1 MPPGKRKIEHCDTA
15 LPGLL
20 FEQRAANTEWGSF
33 RLRYKNAAVKTS
45 YVAIGR
51 SCDIALQEAR
61 AKAKQ
66 LKAEIQLGADPQ
78 AEAREKLKSL
88 TWDLFFTDYYLPHSK
103 QHKRSWAND
112 AEMQR
117 LRLSQQFGSVLL
129 NKFTPP

>member
-1 MPPGKRKIEHCDTA
+1 MRVKLTQKYIDNPPPVPPGKRKIEHCDTA

-78 AEAREKLKSL
+78 AEAREKLRARRQGCMRVCYTTATSR
-88 TWDLFFTDYYLPHSK
+88 F
-103 QHKRSWAND
+103 
-112 AEMQR
+112 
-117 LRLSQQFGSVLL
+117 
-129 NKFTPP
+129 